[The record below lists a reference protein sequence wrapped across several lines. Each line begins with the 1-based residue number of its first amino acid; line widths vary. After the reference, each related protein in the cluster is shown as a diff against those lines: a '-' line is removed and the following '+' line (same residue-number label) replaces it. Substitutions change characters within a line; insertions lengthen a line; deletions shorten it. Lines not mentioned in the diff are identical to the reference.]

1 MTAISKN
8 VYIDKSDEIADK
20 YNKTYYKTNIYIE
33 YGIEHNSKDPE
44 FKVGDFWKM
53 LKYKN
58 IFAKGYSA
66 NFS

>member
-20 YNKTYYKTNIYIE
+20 YNKTYYKTNVYIE

-53 LKYKN
+53 LK
-58 IFAKGYSA
+58 
-66 NFS
+66 